1 MSVCKKTLA
10 CLCLAAIA
18 VPIPSFAQD
27 TAPELAAIVVTATR
41 QETRASDLLADV
53 SVIDREEIERS
64 GQDTIID
71 LLARQPGI
79 QTSASGGPGAAASIY
94 IRGANSQ
101 QTRVLIDGLPANSVS
116 LSGFPLHFMTLA
128 EVERIEI
135 LRGPASSIHGA
146 DAIGGVIHIITRR
159 GQPGLRAD
167 GFIGYG
173 SHDTQQANAGIS
185 GGDGRWRFRVGANHY
200 QTDGFSVR
208 RHARNK
214 DTDDDAYRNT
224 GGAVSL
230 SFLPAAGHEI
240 GASYRQNE
248 GLSHYDDSMSA
259 ASDYDFRARF
269 RSTAWQLSSRNRFL
283 ENWESALR
291 YGEVE
296 DRQKNYDGLDTW
308 SFGMPVDSVSKFHTR
323 NRYLGWQNDLTLPLG
338 KALAA
343 VEYLKQEVGPDRGYT
358 GAASYTD
365 SPDSHNV
372 SALLG
377 WSAHLDRH
385 RWQINARRD
394 RHSDFGGKTTYGL
407 AYGYRFGDGWQVHV
421 NHGTAFKAPSAYQLF
436 MDMGW
441 GFHGNPDL
449 KPEESRNSEAG
460 LSWERGVHLASI
472 TYYRNKI
479 ENLIDWETNTYQNV
493 NKALLEGVTLA
504 YQGRIGA
511 WKLGAAY
518 DWLDARNE
526 NTGKRLGRR
535 ARDTASFDLARA
547 WGKLD
552 IGAEIIAVG
561 QRYDDNS
568 ENESLG
574 GYVLA
579 NLTASYALTPELRIE
594 GRLNNLFDKKYETV
608 RYYNTDD
615 GFNVFIGLRYS
626 PK

>member
-1 MSVCKKTLA
+1 MSVCKKPLA
-10 CLCLAAIA
+10 CLCLAALT

-27 TAPELAAIVVTATR
+27 AVPQLDTIVVTATR

-53 SVIDREEIERS
+53 SVIDREKIERS
-64 GQDTIID
+64 GQDTVID

-79 QTSASGGPGAAASIY
+79 QTSASGGPGAAASVY

-101 QTRVLIDGLPANSVS
+101 QTKVLIDGLPANSVS
-116 LSGFPLHFMTLA
+116 LAGFPLHLMTLA
-128 EVERIEI
+128 DVERIEI

-185 GGDGRWRFRVGANHY
+185 GSDGHWRFRVEAGHY
-200 QTDGFSVR
+200 QTKGFSVR

-214 DTDDDAYRNT
+214 DADDDAYRNT

-240 GASYRQNE
+240 GVSYRQNE
-248 GLSHYDDSMSA
+248 GLSHYDSMTGT
-259 ASDYDFRARF
+259 SDDDFRTRF
-269 RSTAWQLSSRNRFL
+269 RSTVWQLSSRNRFL
-283 ENWESALR
+283 ENWESTLR

-296 DRQKNYDGLDTW
+296 DRQKNYDGLDIW
-308 SFGMPVDSVSKFHTR
+308 SFGVPVDNVSKFHTR
-323 NRYLGWQNDLTLPLG
+323 NRYTGWQNDVTLPLG
-338 KALAA
+338 KALVAA
-343 VEYLKQEVGPDRGYT
+343 EYLAQEVGPRHGYT
-358 GAASYTD
+358 GAESYTD

-377 WSAHLDRH
+377 WSVHLDRH
-385 RWQINARRD
+385 SWQINARRD

-407 AYGYRFGDGWQVHV
+407 AYGYRFGNGWRAHV
-421 NHGTAFKAPSAYQLF
+421 SHGTAFKAPSAYQLF
-436 MDMGW
+436 MDMG
-441 GFHGNPDL
+441 HGNPDL

-460 LSWERGVHLASI
+460 LSWEHGAHLASVV
-472 TYYRNKI
+472 YYRNKI
-479 ENLIDWETNTYQNV
+479 KNLIDWETDTYKNV

-504 YQGRIGA
+504 WQGRIGA

-518 DWLDARNE
+518 DWLYARDE
-526 NTGKRLGRR
+526 NTDQRLGRR
-535 ARDTASFDLARA
+535 ARNKATLNLARTWGKFDL
-547 WGKLD
+547 GT
-552 IGAEIIAVG
+552 EIVAVG
-561 QRYDDNS
+561 QRYDTND
-568 ENESLG
+568 EKESLG

-579 NLTASYALTPELRIE
+579 NLTAGYALTPELRIE

-608 RYYNTDD
+608 RYYNTD
-615 GFNVFIGLRYS
+615 GFNAFVGLRYS